1 MQDMQKKYFVIWILV
16 CLAAVQGVTGFSVS
30 AVTIS
35 PSGELVAGTP
45 VTVAFDIPCKDV
57 RLYDQLVIATD
68 LNNPVWDTRV
78 VTRDK
83 EIAVPSAFIRANTL
97 TIPGAVFNLQAG
109 VQGAVHIRLDGTMPW
124 DLSAGR
130 NVLHIRQLDA
140 DGTEYAYPAGFD
152 LPMPLP
158 GATTPVSTPA
168 EPEPVTTIPAQ
179 TTQAP
184 SFAELMADQ
193 PTYPSFAELIA
204 AGTSAVPSS
213 SPVPVL
219 KNQTSSVPTS
229 WADEPPATASPVDP
243 VTCFGALVSILYVV
257 KRSGSG

>member
-1 MQDMQKKYFVIWILV
+1 MQKKYFVVWILV
-16 CLAAVQGVTGFSVS
+16 CLVAVQGVLGFSVS
-30 AVTIS
+30 AVTMN
-35 PSGELVAGTP
+35 PSGDLVAGTP
-45 VTVAFDIPCKDV
+45 VTVTFDIPCKDV

-68 LNNPVWDTRV
+68 LNDPVWDTRTV
-78 VTRDK
+78 IKDK
-83 EIAVPSAFIRANTL
+83 EIAVPSAFIRGNTL

-130 NVLHIRQLDA
+130 NLLHIRQLDA

-158 GATTPVSTPA
+158 PATTPVSTPT

-184 SFAELMADQ
+184 SFAELIADQ
-193 PTYPSFAELIA
+193 PTYSSFAELIA
-204 AGTSAVPSS
+204 AGTSAVPSG
-213 SPVPVL
+213 SPAPVS
-219 KNQTSSVPTS
+219 KNQTRSVPTS
-229 WADEPPATASPVDP
+229 WAEEPPATASPVDP
-243 VTCFGALVSILYVV
+243 VTALGALGSILYIV